1 MFTLVKDWKNK
12 VLVSMD
18 SISKGDEMMKFDV
31 VIGNP
36 PYQNEGIRFKCQR

>member
-12 VLVSMD
+12 VVVSMG

-31 VIGNP
+31 VDWESSISGNT
-36 PYQNEGIRFKCQR
+36 RC